1 MLQRWRGLQSVSIS
15 SSQKTKRGGGEK
27 RRRDG
32 FIILP
37 EIVRHVQ
44 CYGAIFA
51 ILVSLLSLNM
61 DDFLL
66 RRIQALE
73 EEVAEIRETMIVM
86 RDSMIKLGEVE
97 RERID
102 LHGKE
107 VRTLQTYMELL
118 QKQND
123 SLFEMVK
130 KLGMRLGLEDAF
142 ELEED

>member
-1 MLQRWRGLQSVSIS
+1 
-15 SSQKTKRGGGEK
+15 
-27 RRRDG
+27 
-32 FIILP
+32 
-37 EIVRHVQ
+37 
-44 CYGAIFA
+44 
-51 ILVSLLSLNM
+51 M